1 MSTRVIENSATL
13 GVGSRTMDNF
23 GGRPIEPRDLCE
35 PFKSHGKW

>member
-13 GVGSRTMDNF
+13 GVCSRIMDNF

-35 PFKSHGKW
+35 PFKSYGKW